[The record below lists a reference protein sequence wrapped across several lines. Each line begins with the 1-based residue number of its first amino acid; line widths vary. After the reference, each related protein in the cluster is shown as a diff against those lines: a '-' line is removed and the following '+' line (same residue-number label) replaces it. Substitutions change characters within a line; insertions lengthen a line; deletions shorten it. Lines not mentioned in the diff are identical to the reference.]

1 MRSAASGCFVAS
13 SGAARFGACRA
24 AHGGPPPGT
33 VTSARRVV
41 ATSRRRS
48 LRAFVVLA
56 VVALSGCGILPR
68 NAVPVEKIGGAVI
81 PGMPDIRATAGRLNP
96 AMMDDLARSF
106 AQESRED
113 FPVGPDGR
121 VRYSHLALS
130 GGGPNGAYGAGFVN
144 GWTRTGKR
152 PKFKIVTGVS
162 TGALMAPFAL
172 LGPKY
177 DDALREF
184 YTTTASRNI
193 FRMLS
198 ILPQLLGGESLAET
212 GPLQAMIAQ
221 YVDAAFLREIAA
233 AHERGQRLY
242 MGTVDL
248 DAQNFVVWNMGLIA
262 TRGNDQALELFR
274 SVMLASASIP
284 VAFPP
289 VFFEVEADGRRFDEM
304 HVDGS
309 VVTRVFYTGGVFT
322 FAAARERAESR
333 PWVADVY
340 IIHNGQ
346 LLPVA
351 ATTQRSLRG
360 IAARVFDTTGKAA
373 VIGDLFRINAVATRE
388 QSAFHW
394 VTIPEDFPLG
404 GSEVFDP
411 VAMGSLYDLG
421 YRNALAGPDWRTAPP
436 GMSALYPPP

>member
-1 MRSAASGCFVAS
+1 MS
-13 SGAARFGACRA
+13 SGAARLG
-24 AHGGPPPGT
+24 
-33 VTSARRVV
+33 ARR
-41 ATSRRRS
+41 ARSRWFFI
-48 LRAFVVLA
+48 ALA
-56 VVALSGCGILPR
+56 ALSLAGCGILPR
-68 NAVPVEKIGGAVI
+68 NAVPIEKMGAAVI
-81 PGMPDIRATAGRLNP
+81 PGMPDVRATAGRLDP
-96 AMMDDLARSF
+96 AMVDDLARSF

-113 FPVGPDGR
+113 FPAGPDGR
-121 VRYSHLALS
+121 VRYSQLALS

-221 YVDAAFLREIAA
+221 YVDAAFLREIAQ
-233 AHERGQRLY
+233 AHARGQRLY
-242 MGTVDL
+242 VGTVDL

-262 TRGNDQALELFR
+262 THGNDQALELFR

-289 VFFEVEADGRRFDEM
+289 VFFEVEAEGRRYDEM

-309 VVTRVFYTGGVFT
+309 VVTRVFYTGGVFS
-322 FAAARERAESR
+322 FASARDRAGGD

-340 IIHNGQ
+340 VIHNGQ

-351 ATTQRSLRG
+351 ETTQRTLRG

-373 VIGDLFRINAVATRE
+373 VIGDLFRINAVVTRE
-388 QSAFHW
+388 QSRFHW

-404 GSEVFDP
+404 GNEVFDP
-411 VAMGSLYDLG
+411 VAMGNLYDLG